1 MQKNDWMTGSLVR
14 KKLRGLGLQLPEV
27 STPGGNYLS
36 VTIRGSIAYV
46 AIQFPIL
53 NGEYF
58 YLGRLGND
66 LTTQE
71 GIQAMELC
79 ALHVLAQI
87 NDKIGFEN
95 ILGLNRLDAYFQSG
109 KDWDDSPLVVDGAS
123 NLFVKVLGDAG
134 LHSRS
139 ILGVERLPRNFC
151 VGLTASLTLKG

>member
-1 MQKNDWMTGSLVR
+1 MTADLVHE
-14 KKLRGLGLQLPEV
+14 KLRSLGLQLPTV

-46 AIQFPIL
+46 AIQFPIW
-53 NGEYF
+53 NGEYL
-58 YLGRLGND
+58 YLSRLGRD
-66 LTTQE
+66 ISTQE

-95 ILGLNRLDAYFQSG
+95 VLGLNHLEAYFQSVEG
-109 KDWDDSPLVVDGAS
+109 WDDSPLVVDGAS
-123 NLFVKVLGDAG
+123 DLFVKVLGDSG

-139 ILGVERLPRNFC
+139 IVGAERLPRNFC